1 MSEES
6 EDLALIPSRALYGT
20 GVTGMFSDSLV
31 RKYLSFLA
39 VSVGISVTQMSYL
52 RAAEGVSGHMLQL
65 YWGQLVDRKGKRV
78 FIALG
83 RFLNGAIL
91 GMLIFVQ
98 APAWVMA
105 LIIGSAICG
114 SIVRPAWS
122 SLMGDYTT
130 YFTRGTV
137 IGKINALSQIG
148 SLAAMFIAFILS
160 FNQVGQTTYES
171 FKLILAL
178 SSGMSIASGLMSLFI
193 REKPSNRDNMDLD
206 LWTVLRDTRFRR
218 YLLTNLLY
226 GTGLAFAWPLFPF
239 VIVDRLSLKIWHIAA
254 YSFFSAA
261 TSMFTQ
267 RYVGSLMDKIGRR
280 PIVVFS
286 RMILTLGPI
295 IYIVA
300 TNWTHIAAAE
310 ILLGLGMGAWMS
322 SGPTYIIDLAP
333 VEMRATYLAVN
344 TAAFGL
350 SSFIGNLL
358 GGYITYNFLITGGI
372 LQGIN
377 SGLMISAILRFTTG
391 LLFFFIHETFQPHA
405 KAKFKQEYCESAG

>member
-1 MSEES
+1 
-6 EDLALIPSRALYGT
+6 
-20 GVTGMFSDSLV
+20 
-31 RKYLSFLA
+31 
-39 VSVGISVTQMSYL
+39 
-52 RAAEGVSGHMLQL
+52 
-65 YWGQLVDRKGKRV
+65 
-78 FIALG
+78 
-83 RFLNGAIL
+83 
-91 GMLIFVQ
+91 
-98 APAWVMA
+98 
-105 LIIGSAICG
+105 
-114 SIVRPAWS
+114 
-122 SLMGDYTT
+122 
-130 YFTRGTV
+130 
-137 IGKINALSQIG
+137 
-148 SLAAMFIAFILS
+148 
-160 FNQVGQTTYES
+160 
-171 FKLILAL
+171 
-178 SSGMSIASGLMSLFI
+178 
-193 REKPSNRDNMDLD
+193 
-206 LWTVLRDTRFRR
+206 
-218 YLLTNLLY
+218 
-226 GTGLAFAWPLFPF
+226 